1 MIFLLVLSGITGIAG
16 CAITT
21 AWLPANLRWQG
32 AQCAVFTLIIQG
44 CILKVIPLDTD
55 GSGLLIAAG
64 LMLSQW
70 FAPLIAKETRK
81 LRVHFRIPS
90 VPGYLLMYILCLVLI
105 GASWFPIWMVLR

>member
-1 MIFLLVLSGITGIAG
+1 MIFLLALSCMTGVAG
-16 CAITT
+16 CAVTT

-32 AQCAVFTLIIQG
+32 VQCAVFTLIVQG
-44 CILKVIPLDTD
+44 CILKVIPLDTN

-70 FAPLIAKETRK
+70 YSPLIAKEAWR
-81 LRVHFRIPS
+81 LRAYFGMPS

-105 GASWFPIWMVLR
+105 GASWFPIWMALR

>member
-32 AQCAVFTLIIQG
+32 IQCAVFTLIIQG
-44 CILKVIPLDTD
+44 CILKVMPLDTD

-64 LMLSQW
+64 LILVQW
-70 FAPLIAKETRK
+70 YSPRIAEETRK
-81 LRVHFRIPS
+81 LTVHFGIPS
-90 VPGYLLMYILCLVLI
+90 VPSYLLMFILCLVLT
-105 GASWFPIWMVLR
+105 GAGWLPVWIVLR

>member
-1 MIFLLVLSGITGIAG
+1 MAIHANISIFICNSKIVFYLLYSFHVTIAHDSF
-16 CAITT
+16 IS
-21 AWLPANLRWQG
+21 
-32 AQCAVFTLIIQG
+32 LIIQG

>member
-1 MIFLLVLSGITGIAG
+1 MIFLLVLSGIAGIAG
-16 CAITT
+16 CVITT

-32 AQCAVFTLIIQG
+32 AQCAVFILIIQE

-70 FAPLIAKETRK
+70 FAPLSPEKQ
-81 LRVHFRIPS
+81 
-90 VPGYLLMYILCLVLI
+90 GN
-105 GASWFPIWMVLR
+105 